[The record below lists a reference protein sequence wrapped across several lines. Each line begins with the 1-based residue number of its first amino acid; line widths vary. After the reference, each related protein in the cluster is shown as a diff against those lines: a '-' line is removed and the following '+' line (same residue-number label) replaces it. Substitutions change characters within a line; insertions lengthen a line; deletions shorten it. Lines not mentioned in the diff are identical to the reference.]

1 MDKTLYRYDATYAL
15 YRYDATYDVFYP
27 TNLEN
32 ELRLEK
38 FWWQFEQS
46 LLKTGESK

>member
-1 MDKTLYRYDATYAL
+1 MNETLYK
-15 YRYDATYDVFYP
+15 YDATYDIFYP

-38 FWWQFEQS
+38 FWWQFEQ
-46 LLKTGESK
+46 LLLRRGERE